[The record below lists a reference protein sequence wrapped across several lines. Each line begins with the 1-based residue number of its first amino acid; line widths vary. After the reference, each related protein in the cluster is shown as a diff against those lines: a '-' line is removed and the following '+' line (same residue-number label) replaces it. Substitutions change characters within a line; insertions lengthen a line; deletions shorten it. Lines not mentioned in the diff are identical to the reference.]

1 MSTSDARQRRS
12 RLIAE
17 MSRNIKLN
25 EISIN
30 SSIASK
36 RNHDRSY
43 ASSTGSNHGT
53 VSSSSSGT
61 GSSRHGTISGD
72 STRSTDFDPERDEAL
87 MSTQRMDF
95 DVSQKLPQIRDTA
108 RKYGRWAPRRTDDFK
123 INTSAIGRAFPDFTQ
138 GDTEMSLSIE
148 QPRPHHATKQ
158 SLDDSPLA
166 SITNGTRLRGSPRK
180 PRPQSPILEALGR
193 KENKETSAS
202 KPTSEPVIRKENKE
216 VGPSK
221 PSMEP
226 VSRKE
231 DKENIAPQKPYRDP
245 YDSVDNDTFSTLPK
259 PSPLKYQ
266 AQVDDEFTESSFGE
280 GPSLTKPNTSQ
291 PLAAKVSSSIAPP
304 TSQTKA
310 AAARTG
316 QSFVIPSMLTEEVPT
331 ATITKPIVQNGK
343 VVTRRSRQR
352 PVNHFEGERQ
362 EENIYQML
370 DLLKEKVADLEKI
383 NQSTQ
388 QTIAGL
394 QRDNDQLATEKKE
407 AEARTA
413 QLLSENREAEAR
425 YAQLLAEKNE
435 LKASSK
441 DTQNAIKELQHK
453 VADFDL
459 VKGIRSQ
466 GERIIAGLQQKVAEH
481 ERINTQAQRFIK
493 EIQEDNDQLVRENEL
508 LHSAKS
514 EAQHTITSLRSEV
527 SQRDT
532 FYTEKVTNLEK
543 IVGGLKEKVAH
554 DPTKVSQRVGLDP
567 DATVR
572 PSMPPKDAL
581 MEIIESCEADLLHLK
596 GKWSKASRIYEAHDP
611 SLGKRKRESTK
622 LDLDNLGRAIE
633 EKSNLI
639 YQLYD
644 VLEGLDD

>member
-25 EISIN
+25 DLSMT

-36 RNHDRSY
+36 RNNDRSF
-43 ASSTGSNHGT
+43 ASSTGSKHGT
-53 VSSSSSGT
+53 VSTSSIG
-61 GSSRHGTISGD
+61 SRHGTVSGD

-108 RKYGRWAPRRTDDFK
+108 RKYGRWAPRKTEDFK

-148 QPRPHHATKQ
+148 QPRPHHTTKQ
-158 SLDDSPLA
+158 SLNDSPLA
-166 SITNGTRLRGSPRK
+166 SINNGTRLRGSPRK

-193 KENKETSAS
+193 KENKETAAS
-202 KPTSEPVIRKENKE
+202 KPTSETVNGKENKE
-216 VGPSK
+216 AGPSK
-221 PSMEP
+221 PTEII
-226 VSRKE
+226 SRKE
-231 DKENIAPQKPYRDP
+231 DKENIAPKNPYRDP
-245 YDSVDNDTFSTLPK
+245 YDSIDNDTFSTLPK

-280 GPSLTKPNTSQ
+280 GPSVTKPNTSQ
-291 PLAAKVSSSIAPP
+291 PLAAKVFASNVPS
-304 TSQTKA
+304 TSQTNPL
-310 AAARTG
+310 AARTG
-316 QSFVIPSMLTEEVPT
+316 QSFVIPSMHTEEVPT
-331 ATITKPIVQNGK
+331 TTITKPIIQNGK
-343 VVTRRSRQR
+343 VTTRRSRQR

-388 QTIAGL
+388 QTIADL
-394 QRDNDQLATEKKE
+394 QRDNDQLATAKRESE
-407 AEARTA
+407 TRTA
-413 QLLSENREAEAR
+413 QLTSEKREVEAR
-425 YAQLLAEKNE
+425 YAQLASEK
-435 LKASSK
+435 K
-441 DTQNAIKELQHK
+441 DLETRNTEIQITIKELQHK

-481 ERINTQAQRFIK
+481 EKINTQAQRFIK

-543 IVGGLKEKVAH
+543 IVDGLKENVAH
-554 DPTKVSQRVGLDP
+554 DPRKVSQRVGLDA

-572 PSMPPKDAL
+572 PAMPPKDAL

-611 SLGKRKRESTK
+611 AIGKRKRESTK
-622 LDLDNLGRAIE
+622 LDLDNLGRVIE

>member
-25 EISIN
+25 DLSIT

-36 RNHDRSY
+36 RNDRSF
-43 ASSTGSNHGT
+43 ASSTGSKHGTISSSSTGSRHGT
-53 VSSSSSGT
+53 VSA
-61 GSSRHGTISGD
+61 D

-87 MSTQRMDF
+87 VSTQRMDF

-108 RKYGRWAPRRTDDFK
+108 RKYGRWAPRRAEDFK

-138 GDTEMSLSIE
+138 GDTDMSLSIE
-148 QPRPHHATKQ
+148 QPRPHHTTKQ

-166 SITNGTRLRGSPRK
+166 SINNGTRLRGSPRK

-193 KENKETSAS
+193 KENKEVAAS
-202 KPTSEPVIRKENKE
+202 KPTTQTVIRKENKE
-216 VGPSK
+216 AAASK
-221 PSMEP
+221 FVSDAI
-226 VSRKE
+226 SRKE
-231 DKENIAPQKPYRDP
+231 DKENIAPKHSYRDP

-266 AQVDDEFTESSFGE
+266 AQVDDEVTGSSFGE
-280 GPSLTKPNTSQ
+280 GPSVTKPNTSQ
-291 PLAAKVSSSIAPP
+291 PLSAKLPP
-304 TSQTKA
+304 LIPSASQTKA
-310 AAARTG
+310 SAARTG
-316 QSFVIPSMLTEEVPT
+316 QSFVIPSMPTEEVAT
-331 ATITKPIVQNGK
+331 TTITKPIIQNGK
-343 VVTRRSRQR
+343 VVTHRSRQR

-362 EENIYQML
+362 EENIYQMI

-388 QTIAGL
+388 QTIAHL
-394 QRDNDQLATEKKE
+394 QRDNDQLATEKREVEARNAQLISEKKE

-413 QLLSENREAEAR
+413 QLISDKKEAEAR
-425 YAQLLAEKNE
+425 NKE
-435 LKASSK
+435 
-441 DTQNAIKELQHK
+441 TQIAIRDLQQK

-481 ERINTQAQRFIK
+481 ERINTQAQRIIK
-493 EIQEDNDQLVRENEL
+493 EIQEDNDQLIRENEL

-543 IVGGLKEKVAH
+543 IVDGLKEKAAR
-554 DPTKVSQRVGLDP
+554 DPRKVSQRDGLDA

-572 PSMPPKDAL
+572 PAMPPKDAL

-596 GKWSKASRIYEAHDP
+596 GKWSKASRVYEAHDP
-611 SLGKRKRESTK
+611 ALGKRKRESTK
-622 LDLDNLGRAIE
+622 LDLDNLGKAIE

>member
-25 EISIN
+25 DLSIT

-36 RNHDRSY
+36 RNNDRSF
-43 ASSTGSNHGT
+43 ASSTGSKHGT
-53 VSSSSSGT
+53 VSSSSG
-61 GSSRHGTISGD
+61 SRHGTISGD

-108 RKYGRWAPRRTDDFK
+108 RKYGRWAPRKTEDFK

-148 QPRPHHATKQ
+148 QPRPHHTTKQ

-193 KENKETSAS
+193 KENKEASAS
-202 KPTSEPVIRKENKE
+202 KPTLGTVSRKENKE
-216 VGPSK
+216 AGPSK
-221 PSMEP
+221 PTLETI
-226 VSRKE
+226 SRKE
-231 DKENIAPQKPYRDP
+231 EKENIAPNNPYRDP

-266 AQVDDEFTESSFGE
+266 AQVDDEMTESTFGE
-280 GPSLTKPNTSQ
+280 GPSITKPNTSQ
-291 PLAAKVSSSIAPP
+291 PLSVRLPSIIPS
-304 TSQTKA
+304 TSQTKVP
-310 AAARTG
+310 AARTG
-316 QSFVIPSMLTEEVPT
+316 QSFVIPSMPTEEVAT
-331 ATITKPIVQNGK
+331 ATITKPIIQNGK

-370 DLLKEKVADLEKI
+370 DLLKEKVADLEKV

-388 QTIAGL
+388 QTIADL
-394 QRDNDQLATEKKE
+394 QRDNDQLAAEK
-407 AEARTA
+407 
-413 QLLSENREAEAR
+413 REAEAR
-425 YAQLLAEKNE
+425 NAQLISEKREVEARNAQLVSEKKE
-435 LKASSK
+435 LEASNK
-441 DTQNAIKELQHK
+441 ETQIAIKELQHK

-481 ERINTQAQRFIK
+481 ERINTQAQRIIK

-543 IVGGLKEKVAH
+543 IVDGLKEKVAH
-554 DPTKVSQRVGLDP
+554 DPRKVSQRVGLDP

-572 PSMPPKDAL
+572 PAMPPKDAL

-596 GKWSKASRIYEAHDP
+596 GKWSTASRVYEAHDP
-611 SLGKRKRESTK
+611 ALGKRKRESTK